1 MDEVVVAQKLESLM
15 RCTERIESKLPSSL
29 DALIGDVDVQDV
41 LVLNLSRAVQI
52 CVDLAM
58 HRISTSGSPV
68 PQSMGQAF
76 DSLAQQKVISDA
88 LAIRMRKA
96 VGFRNTAV
104 YSYENIDWAVVYVI
118 AKEHLNDFREFS
130 NSFR

>member
-1 MDEVVVAQKLESLM
+1 MDEVVVAQKLESLR
-15 RCTERIESKLPSSL
+15 RCTERIKSKLPSSL

-58 HRISTSGSPV
+58 HRISTSGSSV

-76 DSLAQQKVISDA
+76 DSLAQQKFISDA
-88 LAIRMRKA
+88 LAIRMRRA
-96 VGFRNTAV
+96 VGFRNIAV
-104 YSYENIDWAVVYVI
+104 HSYENINWAVVYVI
-118 AKEHLNDFREFS
+118 AKEHLDDFREFS